1 MIFTKILK
9 NTFQIKT
16 KTISV
21 LGDMINDMLSNKILN
36 LIVTE
41 SLVIVK
47 EN

>member
-1 MIFTKILK
+1 MFTKILK

-16 KTISV
+16 KTIIV